1 MNRTEAKERIE
12 RLRLEIE
19 DHNRRYYVLNEPVI
33 SDFEYDLL
41 INELVTLEKKY
52 PEFDSDNSPTRRI
65 GSDLELKK
73 EFRQYEHIY
82 PMLSLGNTYSE
93 EELRD
98 FDSRLKK
105 SVAEIPEYVC
115 ELKYDGASVSIT
127 YKDGI
132 LFHALTRGDGTR
144 GDDVTINIKTIK
156 SIPLKLKGDNI
167 PPLFVIRGE
176 ILMTRAVFNK
186 LNEDR
191 EREGIS
197 PFANPRNAAAGTLK
211 MLDPAVVASRKLDCL
226 FYYLLGEKLPFST
239 HHENMLT
246 ASGWGFMV
254 PESMRLCKN
263 INEVIDYIAFWE
275 KERKNLP
282 FDIDGVV
289 IKVNSI
295 KQQNDLGFTAKSP
308 RWAIA
313 FKYKAEQALTRLQS
327 VSFQVGRTG
336 TVTPVANLE
345 PVFLGGT
352 TVKRASLHNADQIF
366 LLDLHYNDMVF
377 VEKGGEIIPKI
388 VGTDNSWRNEQ
399 SQKVLFP
406 QTCPE
411 CGTMLVRNEGE
422 ANHFCPNYLHCPPQ
436 IKGRIEHYVSRKAM
450 NIEGLG
456 EETIDLL
463 YNRGLIRT
471 AADLYELKADQLAI
485 LDRLGDKSADNII
498 TSINNSVNVPY
509 HRVLFALGIRHVGET
524 VAKTLAKE
532 FKSVDELLSADYE
545 SLTNV
550 HEIGPKIA
558 TSIIDFFRD
567 EENITIIRRLKSSGI
582 RFSREES
589 DIKGGLLEGKSI
601 VISGVFSK
609 HSRDEYKELI
619 EMHGGK
625 NTTSVS
631 AGTSFL
637 LAGGN
642 MGPAKKMK
650 ADKLGI
656 KLLTE
661 EEFLKIIN
669 EE

>member
-637 LAGGN
+637 LAGEN

>member
-19 DHNRRYYVLNEPVI
+19 DHNRRYYVLNEPTI

-52 PEFDSDNSPTRRI
+52 PEFDSDDSPTRRI
-65 GSDLELKK
+65 GSDLEPKK

-93 EELRD
+93 KELRD

-105 SVAEIPEYVC
+105 STAETPEYVC

-127 YKDGI
+127 YKDGM
-132 LFHALTRGDGTR
+132 LFRALTRGDGTR

-156 SIPLKLKGDNI
+156 SIPLILKGDNI

-191 EREGIS
+191 EKEGIS
-197 PFANPRNAAAGTLK
+197 LFANPRNAAAGTLK

-226 FYYLLGEKLPFST
+226 FYYLLGEELPFST
-239 HHENMLT
+239 HYENMLT

-263 INEVIDYIAFWE
+263 IDEVIEYMAFWE

-295 KQQNDLGFTAKSP
+295 EQQKDLGFTAKSP

-313 FKYKAEQALTRLQS
+313 FKYKAEQALTRLLS

-388 VGTDNSWRNEQ
+388 VGTDNSWRN
-399 SQKVLFP
+399 
-406 QTCPE
+406 
-411 CGTMLVRNEGE
+411 
-422 ANHFCPNYLHCPPQ
+422 
-436 IKGRIEHYVSRKAM
+436 
-450 NIEGLG
+450 
-456 EETIDLL
+456 
-463 YNRGLIRT
+463 
-471 AADLYELKADQLAI
+471 
-485 LDRLGDKSADNII
+485 
-498 TSINNSVNVPY
+498 
-509 HRVLFALGIRHVGET
+509 
-524 VAKTLAKE
+524 
-532 FKSVDELLSADYE
+532 
-545 SLTNV
+545 
-550 HEIGPKIA
+550 
-558 TSIIDFFRD
+558 
-567 EENITIIRRLKSSGI
+567 
-582 RFSREES
+582 
-589 DIKGGLLEGKSI
+589 
-601 VISGVFSK
+601 
-609 HSRDEYKELI
+609 
-619 EMHGGK
+619 
-625 NTTSVS
+625 
-631 AGTSFL
+631 
-637 LAGGN
+637 
-642 MGPAKKMK
+642 
-650 ADKLGI
+650 
-656 KLLTE
+656 
-661 EEFLKIIN
+661 
-669 EE
+669 